1 MGGGRPLLKPADQG
15 MDSSRVVRE
24 HEVETLACGLVSVM
38 PMAEDTLTAVER
50 QLSAPLPKPQSLPLL
65 GAAAKPRPS
74 AAASVGPRGP
84 AARHTRTSPTDP
96 ASAAQLRPVRR
107 GGDGSGPDGGT
118 RTTEQCDPDLPR

>member
-1 MGGGRPLLKPADQG
+1 
-15 MDSSRVVRE
+15 
-24 HEVETLACGLVSVM
+24 
-38 PMAEDTLTAVER
+38 MAEDTLTAVER

-65 GAAAKPRPS
+65 GAAAKPEQTIAELQQQALALEGLLPDTLER
-74 AAASVGPRGP
+74 AQL
-84 AARHTRTSPTDP
+84 DP